1 MTDFNDDPE
10 TQSVSDDDTTADDT
24 SEDFLDKAAIA
35 AFVQEMRER
44 HSEDVSGI
52 DLPAGTRAYVE
63 ERVAAGDTDTL
74 MFMLKLGYL
83 MGLQT
88 GFAAQQVE
96 DAATP
101 SARFWGPLEA

>member
-1 MTDFNDDPE
+1 MTDPTTDK
-10 TQSVSDDDTTADDT
+10 DT
-24 SEDFLDKAAIA
+24 IA
-35 AFVQEMRER
+35 AFIREMRER
-44 HSEDVSGI
+44 HGDVGGI
-52 DLPAGTRAYVE
+52 ELPAGTRDYVE

-96 DAATP
+96 DAAP
-101 SARFWGPLEA
+101 PPGGSWGPLEA